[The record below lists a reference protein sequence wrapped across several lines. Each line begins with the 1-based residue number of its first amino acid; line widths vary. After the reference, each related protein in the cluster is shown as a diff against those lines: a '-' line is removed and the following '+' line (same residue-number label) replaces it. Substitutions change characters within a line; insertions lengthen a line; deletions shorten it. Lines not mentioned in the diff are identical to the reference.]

1 MAVKTLSDNSP
12 QYYLDRLLTLVDKH
26 NKNSTFNSWE
36 ENTEFHNAWAD
47 YWRYYIG
54 VNVIPS
60 IGKMKRPT
68 EKWEMYQDKPIPE
81 EIHNGWKSRG
91 RFNDGIAIM
100 MGRIWHR
107 KDLDGYYIAGI
118 DADNLIAIKELLTRN
133 GITITPEKFAK
144 NTIVEQHTN
153 KEKMHF
159 YVYTIGRPLRN
170 KTSDVGRPGIDIQ
183 SIPAFE
189 VKASSDFL
197 MFGSP
202 CINKRTCQPYQILG
216 TYIPLT
222 LNEDGSTEF
231 QEFIDGICKKYGLN
245 FNVRGRNYLTDDTPN
260 KLPMEELFKP
270 GFPTLEGHNRHERLL
285 RMMESLLVRN
295 RRILPLEL
303 TKELARTCNTIK
315 YFDPPLDNKEFE
327 KQWEC
332 ALKFILTKGSETL
345 PRKEYGRHHLGSH
358 SAIEEKIRDLAEQV
372 MSKYN
377 FKTLKDIEEILY
389 FEGGIYRS
397 GGEQIIKIELEKIA
411 GYSININKRNE
422 IIGHI
427 KYNTMVERQEFD
439 KDIEIINVKNGL
451 LNLRTGEIMQ
461 HTPDYLSLVQLPVA
475 SSKDA
480 SCPNIIRFFTGILT
494 KEGISTI
501 VRLLGYCLY
510 RSTRYEKAFMLVGA
524 GRNGKSVLIKL
535 IESLVGVENISHV
548 SLQELNDERFAAA
561 DIYCKLVNTYADLE
575 SERLIN
581 TGKFKTIVSGDSIRA
596 QRKHQQPFNY
606 RNFAKLIFSANKI
619 PKSEDSSY
627 AYYRRWVIIPFQK
640 VFEGADEDTALI
652 DKLTTEDELSGLL
665 NLALVGLRKLIKEGG
680 FKDIPIEKIRQD
692 YEYNASIVKQFVD
705 EQCVINLH
713 NPGFLTLTT
722 TLQDSFRMFCKT
734 RGSKPL
740 DGSVLG
746 KELLEMGIV
755 KDRITKY
762 KIRQYCYLG
771 IMTKEELRGKNEE
784 LVVPV

>member
-1 MAVKTLSDNSP
+1 MNLVEKLS
-12 QYYLDRLLTLVDKH
+12 K
-26 NKNSTFNSWE
+26 KSTFDSWE
-36 ENTEFHNAWAD
+36 EKTEFYNAWAD

-68 EKWEMYQDKPIPE
+68 EKWEMYQDKPIPK

-91 RFNDGIAIM
+91 RFNDGMAIM
-100 MGRIWHR
+100 MGQIWHR

-133 GITITPEKFAK
+133 GITITPDKFAK

-159 YVYTIGRPLRN
+159 YVYTVGKPLRN
-170 KTSDVGRPGIDIQ
+170 KTSDVGRPGIDIKCT
-183 SIPAFE
+183 PAFE
-189 VKASSDFL
+189 VKATSDFL

-202 CINKRTCQPYQILG
+202 CINKNTCQPYQILG
-216 TYIPLT
+216 TYTPIT
-222 LNEDGSTEF
+222 LNKDSSTEF
-231 QEFIDGICKKYGLN
+231 QEFIDGICKKYGLDYN
-245 FNVRGRNYLTDDTPN
+245 GSECHYENDNASN
-260 KLPMEELFKP
+260 KIPMEELFKP

-285 RMMESLLVRN
+285 RMMESLLLRN
-295 RRILPLEL
+295 KPILPLDRI
-303 TKELARTCNTIK
+303 KEVARIYNTPG
-315 YFDPPLDNKEFE
+315 YLDPPLDNEEFE

-332 ALKFILTKGSETL
+332 ALKFVIK
-345 PRKEYGRHHLGSH
+345 KESGTIPISIYNRNSSY
-358 SAIEEKIRDLAEQV
+358 SATDERIRVLAEQV
-372 MSKYN
+372 LDKHV
-377 FKTLKDIEEILY
+377 FKTLTDTEEILY
-389 FEGGIYRS
+389 YEGGIYKS

-411 GYSININKRNE
+411 GYSINNNKRNE

-427 KYNTMVERQEFD
+427 KYNTMIERREFD
-439 KDIEIINVKNGL
+439 KELDIINVKNGL
-451 LNLRTGEIMQ
+451 LNFRTGEIKQ
-461 HTPDYLSLVQLPVA
+461 HTPDYHSLVQLPVVFLEN
-475 SSKDA
+475 A
-480 SCPNIIRFFTGILT
+480 SCPRIIKFLVEVLT
-494 KEGISTI
+494 KEGISMI
-501 VRLLGYCLY
+501 VRLLGYSLY
-510 RSTRYEKAFMLVGA
+510 RTARYEKAFMLIGPD
-524 GRNGKSVLIKL
+524 RNGKSVLIKL
-535 IESLVGVENISHV
+535 IESLVGSENTSHV
-548 SLQELNDERFAAA
+548 SLQELIEERFAAA
-561 DIYCKLVNTYADLE
+561 DLYCKLVNTYADLE

-606 RNFAKLIFSANKI
+606 RPSTKLIFSTNKI
-619 PKSEDSSY
+619 PKSEDTSY

-680 FKDIPIEKIRQD
+680 FKDIPVEKIRQD
-692 YEYNASIVKQFVD
+692 YEYNASIVKQFVE

-713 NPGFLTLTT
+713 DPGFLTLTT
-722 TLQDSFRMFCKT
+722 TLQDSFRIFCKT

-740 DGSVLG
+740 DDSVLG
-746 KELLEMGIV
+746 KELFEMGIV

-762 KIRQYCYLG
+762 KRRQYYYHG
-771 IMTKEELRGKNEE
+771 IMTKEELRGNNEE
-784 LVVPV
+784 LFVST